1 MKNIHIKNK
10 DSGNSSGGP
19 VVKAVLPTQ
28 GCREWFLVD
37 KLRSNMPGQHS
48 QKKKKNIYIYI
59 KIQRLPSWDANAGT
73 PSMIRLPS
81 QAKAVLTHWVP
92 ADLVCFILLETLKEC
107 IPDLFDVLCSDKT
120 NCTEY
125 HASLDLFPRAIWDA
139 VFWAIVL
146 SLAQIKLFF
155 SYCRS
160 CTDCFHHR

>member
-10 DSGNSSGGP
+10 DSGDSSGGP

-48 QKKKKNIYIYI
+48 QKKNIYIYI
-59 KIQRLPSWDANAGT
+59 YQDSTPPFLGRQCWYSFDDKTPFPGQGCTDSLSSCWSGLFHSSWD
-73 PSMIRLPS
+73 
-81 QAKAVLTHWVP
+81 
-92 ADLVCFILLETLKEC
+92 LERMYPWLIWC
-107 IPDLFDVLCSDKT
+107 SLFWQDI
-120 NCTEY
+120 NCTEH